1 MCYKYLWDNLVSEKF
16 PSDQFFEYFSLDS
29 RCILSDEI
37 KRLMVDSD
45 FSAEVRYLP
54 FPFYIVAVSTHEVS
68 AVCLCDVVNRKL

>member
-45 FSAEVRYLP
+45 FSAAVRYLP
-54 FPFYIVAVSTHEVS
+54 FPFCIVAVSTHEVS
-68 AVCLCDVVNRKL
+68 AVCLCDVLNRKL